1 MTVTADSTARNGRLC
16 ASSDTQPRAHDVLV
30 PAPGL
35 GSSLR
40 ANGVLRASRV
50 LRAARVLRVSREAVR
65 WPRVVT

>member
-1 MTVTADSTARNGRLC
+1 MTMTADSAASNGRLC

-35 GSSLR
+35 GYYLR
-40 ANGVLRASRV
+40 ANGVLRACECCGPRE
-50 LRAARVLRVSREAVR
+50 ARLAEAVR